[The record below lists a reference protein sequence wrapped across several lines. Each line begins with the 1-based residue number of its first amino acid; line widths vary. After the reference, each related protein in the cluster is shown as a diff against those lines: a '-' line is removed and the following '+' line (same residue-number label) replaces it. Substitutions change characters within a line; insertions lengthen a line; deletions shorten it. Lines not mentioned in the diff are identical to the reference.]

1 MSAGLSTRLT
11 TRFDDAVNR
20 TRNALAQNGFSVL
33 SEVDI
38 RAELQARLGV
48 EMEDYLI
55 LGACNPALAYRAIS
69 LDREIGLL
77 LPCNVLV
84 RADPGEPGTVIVDA
98 MNPGLLIE
106 VIGEASLIT
115 VAADVTESLRAA
127 IAALTESD

>member
-11 TRFDDAVNR
+11 TRFDDAVYR
-20 TRNALAQNGFSVL
+20 TRDALAQNGFSVL
-33 SEVDI
+33 TEVDI
-38 RAELQARLGV
+38 RAELQTRLGV

-55 LGACNPALAYRAIS
+55 FGACNPALAYRAIS

-84 RADPGEPGTVIVDA
+84 RTDPGEPGTVIVDA
-98 MNPGLLIE
+98 MDPGLLIE
-106 VIGEASLIT
+106 VTGETSLIT
-115 VAADVTESLRAA
+115 VAAEVTESLRAA

>member
-1 MSAGLSTRLT
+1 MSVGLSTRLT

-33 SEVDI
+33 TEVDI
-38 RAELQARLGV
+38 RAELQDRLGV

-106 VIGEASLIT
+106 VTGEASLIT
-115 VAADVTESLRAA
+115 VAAEVTDSLRAA

>member
-1 MSAGLSTRLT
+1 MSAGLSTRLA

-20 TRNALAQNGFSVL
+20 TRDALAQNGFSVL
-33 SEVDI
+33 TEVDV

-55 LGACNPALAYRAIS
+55 LGACNPALAHRAIS

-98 MNPGLLIE
+98 MDPGILIE
-106 VIGEASLIT
+106 VTGEASLIT
-115 VAADVTESLRAA
+115 VAAEVTESLRAA
-127 IAALTESD
+127 IAALTGSD

>member
-33 SEVDI
+33 TEVDI

-106 VIGEASLIT
+106 VIGEASLVT

>member
-20 TRNALAQNGFSVL
+20 TRNVLAQNGFSVL
-33 SEVDI
+33 TEVDI
-38 RAELQARLGV
+38 RAELQDRLGV

-55 LGACNPALAYRAIS
+55 LGACNPALAHRAIS

-106 VIGEASLIT
+106 VTGEASLIT
-115 VAADVTESLRAA
+115 VAAEVTDSLRAA

>member
-33 SEVDI
+33 TEVDI

-69 LDREIGLL
+69 LDREVGLL